1 VSEQCLAYGMETNSS
16 GVWGGITLDR
26 GNIKK
31 KKRIQ
36 IQQQQQ
42 TGETK

>member
-1 VSEQCLAYGMETNSS
+1 VSEECLAYGMNTKSS